1 MCGGMGY
8 YEPTKLG
15 TEGKLF
21 SKIIAENTINEDE
34 KNDSLENRESIKKE
48 SYTPSYI
55 INNPQLFN
63 KETFVN
69 LLDFLINK
77 IEELEKKI
85 GENLAQIETLKS
97 KIISVQEILRVK
109 CYGVDKKVKIKKA
122 DKWIQLD
129 ISKKK
134 NKSKVKKSKT
144 VKDKPFSFKQN
155 NSSSI
160 KIKRA
165 TIGDIF
171 KLGLVKPLKK

>member
-21 SKIIAENTINEDE
+21 SKIIVENTKNEDV
-34 KNDSLENRESIKKE
+34 KNGKLENIETLNKE

-55 INNPQLFN
+55 INNAQLFN
-63 KETFVN
+63 KETFIN
-69 LLDFLINK
+69 LLDFLVNK
-77 IEELEKKI
+77 IEELEKI
-85 GENLAQIETLKS
+85 GDHLAQIETLKG
-97 KIISVQEILRVK
+97 KIINVQEILRVK
-109 CYGVDKKVKIKKA
+109 CYGINKKVKIKKTE
-122 DKWIQLD
+122 KWIQLD

-134 NKSKVKKSKT
+134 NKTKVKKSKT
-144 VKDKPFSFKQN
+144 VKDKSFSFKQN
-155 NSSSI
+155 NSKSI
-160 KIKRA
+160 KIKGA